1 MFQMVAEAWCR
12 PLLGDTSSLPQLPA
26 AQLLLV
32 RRCDYYSLR
41 SSLTR
46 FLLSHVSKNASNL
59 LVLSLFSG
67 SSLVL
72 LWFLSDSSLV
82 PLWFLSGDEVPGV

>member
-12 PLLGDTSSLPQLPA
+12 PLLGDSSLPQLPA

-46 FLLSHVSKNASNL
+46 LLLSHVSKNASNL

-67 SSLVL
+67 SSLV
-72 LWFLSDSSLV
+72 
-82 PLWFLSGDEVPGV
+82 PL